1 MVNPA
6 NGFFTGAFAEGLFLA
21 ILTKTGIDT
30 SPSGIGLTILKFLG
44 PYVNDK
50 NKLSFTIIEIF
61 LYVLP
66 FFGFLAVYVH
76 YGRNGLII
84 YGGIIIASY
93 VFVLS
98 IWIG

>member
-6 NGFFTGAFAEGLFLA
+6 NGFFMGAFAEGLFLA
-21 ILTKTGIDT
+21 ILTKTGIDA

-66 FFGFLAVYVH
+66 FFGF
-76 YGRNGLII
+76 
-84 YGGIIIASY
+84 
-93 VFVLS
+93 
-98 IWIG
+98 